1 MLAVTREIDTFESD
15 ERRRSRTTSD
25 KSKYTVTAATA
36 FYRIIAIDWLINAL
50 HSDNFHTTTHG
61 DCYRGESGGL
71 SSFDFD
77 SYAGKSIVFLEVSGQ
92 ARIGYGRI

>member
-36 FYRIIAIDWLINAL
+36 FYRIIVIDWLI
-50 HSDNFHTTTHG
+50 THFTAIISTQRRTVMVIVEKAAV
-61 DCYRGESGGL
+61 YPL
-71 SSFDFD
+71 SILTVMRENQSC
-77 SYAGKSIVFLEVSGQ
+77 S
-92 ARIGYGRI
+92 